1 METALGSMCFLA
13 NIILKRIDPADVKVS
28 IQNNP
33 CPALPPATSPSSPE
47 EMWRRYE
54 FIANTSHD
62 FLTLINAEYR
72 YEAANQAYCTA
83 HCRDPEEIIGKKVSE
98 VWGEERFNLH
108 VKPFLDQCFSGQE
121 ANYQGW
127 FEFSTLGMRYMDVTY
142 YPYRNATGNVT
153 HAVVVSRDVTAFKLA
168 QDEAQRQ
175 LQRLRVIH
183 NFETRL
189 ITTIEVEGIIQAL
202 LDQAISQ
209 LEAVAA
215 NVWLY
220 EPNTQML
227 RHMAGRGFAIPPV
240 ARSLL
245 HLGEGYPGRAALE
258 GQIIKSVRPL
268 SEWPDAPHSIPHYDG
283 SLVYYGIPLLARDQL
298 RGVLELFTR
307 HSWEVDPEYLHFLDT
322 LARQAAMALDN
333 AQLFR
338 DLQQAHQEL
347 IAAYDATLESWVRTL
362 DLRDHETEGHTQRVA
377 SMTVSLARLM
387 GFEEPALTH
396 VRRGALLHD
405 IGKIAIPDSI
415 LLKPGPL
422 TEEEQRIMRKHPE
435 YAYELLSRYAF
446 LRPALD
452 IPYCH
457 HERWD
462 GTGYPRALKGE
473 AIPLAARIFAVVD
486 VWDALRSDRPY
497 RAALSW
503 EEAYALIKGQS
514 GTHFDPAVVKVF
526 LEWLNGNEDPS
537 R

>member
-1 METALGSMCFLA
+1 
-13 NIILKRIDPADVKVS
+13 
-28 IQNNP
+28 
-33 CPALPPATSPSSPE
+33 
-47 EMWRRYE
+47 MWRRYE
-54 FIANTSHD
+54 FIANTSRD
-62 FLTLINAEYR
+62 FLTLINAEYQ
-72 YEAANQAYCTA
+72 YEAANHAYCAA
-83 HCRDPEEIIGKKVSE
+83 HCRRPEDIIGKKVSE

-121 ANYQGW
+121 VNYQGW
-127 FEFSTLGMRYMDVTY
+127 FEFSTLGMRYMDVVY
-142 YPYRNATGNVT
+142 YPYRDAAGKVT

-168 QDEAQRQ
+168 QEEAQRQ
-175 LQRLRVIH
+175 LQRLRIIH
-183 NFETRL
+183 NFETTL
-189 ITTIEVEGIIQAL
+189 ITTMEVENIIRAL
-202 LDQAISQ
+202 LDQAVSQ
-209 LEAVAA
+209 LEAIAA

-220 EPNTQML
+220 EPDTQML
-227 RHMAGRGFAIPPV
+227 RHMAGHGFAIPP
-240 ARSLL
+240 ADRSAL
-245 HLGEGYPGRAALE
+245 HLGEGYAGRAALT
-258 GQIIKSVRPL
+258 GQIVKTVRPL
-268 SEWPDAPHSIPHYDG
+268 SEWPDVSQSILHHDG
-283 SLVYYGIPLLARDQL
+283 SLVYYYGIPLLARDQL

-322 LARQAAMALDN
+322 LASQAAMMLDN

-377 SMTVSLARLM
+377 NMTVALARLM

-396 VRRGALLHD
+396 MRRGALLHD

-435 YAYELLSRYAF
+435 YAYELLSRFAF

-462 GTGYPRALKGE
+462 GTGYPRGLKGE
-473 AIPLAARIFAVVD
+473 AIPFAARIFAIVD
-486 VWDALRSDRPY
+486 MWDALRSDRPY
-497 RAALSW
+497 RAALPW
-503 EEAYALIKGQS
+503 EQAYALIKGQS
-514 GTHFDPAVVKVF
+514 GTHFDPEVVKVF
-526 LEWLNGNEDPS
+526 LEWLDGHEHS
-537 R
+537 SG

>member
-1 METALGSMCFLA
+1 
-13 NIILKRIDPADVKVS
+13 
-28 IQNNP
+28 
-33 CPALPPATSPSSPE
+33 
-47 EMWRRYE
+47 MWRRYE
-54 FIANTSHD
+54 FIANTLRD
-62 FLTLINAEYR
+62 FLTLINADYR
-72 YEAANQAYCTA
+72 YEAANRAYCAA
-83 HCRDPEEIIGKKVSE
+83 HCRRPEEIIGKKVSE

-108 VKPFLDQCFSGQE
+108 VKPYLDQCFSGQE
-121 ANYQGW
+121 TNYQGW
-127 FEFSTLGMRYMDVTY
+127 FEFSTLGMRYMDVVY
-142 YPYRNATGNVT
+142 YPYRDTAGKVT
-153 HAVVVSRDVTAFKLA
+153 HAVVISRDVTAFKLA

-183 NFETRL
+183 NFETKL
-189 ITTIEVEGIIQAL
+189 ITTIEVESIIQTL
-202 LDQAISQ
+202 LDQAVSQ
-209 LEAVAA
+209 LEAVAV
-215 NVWLY
+215 NIWLY
-220 EPNTQML
+220 ESDAQKL
-227 RHMAGRGFAIPPV
+227 RHMAGRGFAVPP
-240 ARSLL
+240 AERSVL

-258 GQIIKSVRPL
+258 RQIVTMVRSP
-268 SEWPDAPHSIPHYDG
+268 SEWFHAPQGLIYDRPIA
-283 SLVYYGIPLLARDQL
+283 YYGIPLLARDQL
-298 RGVLELFTR
+298 RGVLELFTH
-307 HSWEVDPEYLHFLDT
+307 HSWKVDPEYLHFLDT
-322 LARQAAMALDN
+322 LASQAAMALDN

-377 SMTVSLARLM
+377 NITVALARLM
-387 GFEEPALTH
+387 GIEEPALTH

-435 YAYELLSRYAF
+435 YAYELLSRFAF

-462 GTGYPRALKGE
+462 GTGYPRGLKGE
-473 AIPLAARIFAVVD
+473 EIPLAARIFAVVD

-503 EEAYALIKGQS
+503 EQAYTLIKGQT
-514 GTHFDPAVVKVF
+514 GTHFDPEVVRVF
-526 LEWLNGNEDPS
+526 LEWLDRHACFS
-537 R
+537 

>member
-1 METALGSMCFLA
+1 
-13 NIILKRIDPADVKVS
+13 
-28 IQNNP
+28 
-33 CPALPPATSPSSPE
+33 
-47 EMWRRYE
+47 MWRRYE

-72 YEAANQAYCTA
+72 YEAANYAYCTA
-83 HCRDPEEIIGKKVSE
+83 HCKHPEEIIGKKVSE
-98 VWGEERFNLH
+98 VWGEERFNLY

-142 YPYRNATGNVT
+142 YPYRNAVGRVT

-183 NFETRL
+183 SFETTL
-189 ITTIEVEGIIQAL
+189 ITSMEIESIIGAL
-202 LDQAISQ
+202 LDQSVSQ

-215 NVWLY
+215 NVWFY
-220 EPNTQML
+220 EPDTQSL
-227 RHMAGRGFAIPPV
+227 RHMAGRGFAIPSLD
-240 ARSLL
+240 RSVLR
-245 HLGEGYPGRAALE
+245 LGEGYPGRAALE
-258 GQIIKSVRPL
+258 GRIVTGALPL
-268 SEWPDAPHSIPHYDG
+268 SEWPGASQNIPYDDG
-283 SLVYYGIPLLARDQL
+283 PLVYYGIPLLARDQL
-298 RGVLELFTR
+298 RGVLELFIR
-307 HSWEVDPEYLHFLDT
+307 HSGAVDPEYLHFLNT
-322 LARQAAMALDN
+322 LASQAAMALDN

-396 VRRGALLHD
+396 VRRGARVHD

-435 YAYELLSRYAF
+435 YAYELLSRFAF

-462 GTGYPRALKGE
+462 GTGYPRGLKGE

-497 RAALSW
+497 RAAISW
-503 EEAYALIKGQS
+503 EQAYALIKGES

-526 LEWLNGNEDPS
+526 LEWLDGRGDPS
-537 R
+537 K

>member
-1 METALGSMCFLA
+1 
-13 NIILKRIDPADVKVS
+13 
-28 IQNNP
+28 
-33 CPALPPATSPSSPE
+33 
-47 EMWRRYE
+47 MWRRYE
-54 FIANTSHD
+54 FIANTSRD

-72 YEAANQAYCTA
+72 YEAANHAYCVA
-83 HCRDPEEIIGKKVSE
+83 HCKRPEEIIGKKVSE
-98 VWGEERFNLH
+98 VWGEERFNLC
-108 VKPFLDQCFSGQE
+108 VRPFLDQCFSGQE
-121 ANYQGW
+121 TNYQGW
-127 FEFSTLGMRYMDVTY
+127 FEFSTLGIRYMDVTY
-142 YPYRNATGNVT
+142 YPYRDAAGRVT

-183 NFETRL
+183 NFETTL
-189 ITTIEVEGIIQAL
+189 ITTMEVESIIRTL
-202 LDQAISQ
+202 LDQSVSQ

-215 NVWLY
+215 NVWFY
-220 EPNTQML
+220 EPDTQML
-227 RHMAGRGFAIPPV
+227 RHVAGRGFATPSV
-240 ARSLL
+240 DRSVLR
-245 HLGEGYPGRAALE
+245 LGEGYPGRAALE
-258 GQIIKSVRPL
+258 GQIVTAVLPP
-268 SEWPDAPHSIPHYDG
+268 SEWPGAPQSIPHYDG
-283 SLVYYGIPLLARDQL
+283 PLVYYGIPLLARDQL
-298 RGVLELFTR
+298 RGVLELFIR
-307 HSWEVDPEYLHFLDT
+307 HSGEADPEYLHFLDT
-322 LARQAAMALDN
+322 LASQAAMALDN
-333 AQLFR
+333 AQLFH
-338 DLQQAHQEL
+338 DLQQAHREL

-377 SMTVSLARLM
+377 SMTVSLATLM

-435 YAYELLSRYAF
+435 YAYELLSRFAF

-462 GTGYPRALKGE
+462 GTGYPRGLKGE

-503 EEAYALIKGQS
+503 EQAYALIKGES

-526 LEWLNGNEDPS
+526 LEWLDGRDDPYKVIK
-537 R
+537 